1 VQTTQ
6 VSQRL
11 DQYMTQLTA
20 HLFGGPVVYDHTFNL
35 PYSDPVVQDAILA
48 AQLALQGI
56 TSPLAFIGPNL
67 MSNSVGLVGSSSNT
81 VIDSSTDSSYVSLT
95 EHISPVTILV
105 GQLGACAGVT
115 ITGPTEGTPFGCTPG
130 LGTPYFLVSGSTD
143 LTVNTHTLT
152 QVLQTTTTTST
163 YLTSQVYDLTGV
175 PLNGSVPE
183 PGTVSLVG
191 IGLGGLLLVRRRMG
205 RS

>member
-1 VQTTQ
+1 MSTDRRMSWMPLIALCLLGLPAAQGTTVGCAGMPESSLYVSTNPSACTSISSSFTSSQTAQTTQ

-56 TSPLAFIGPNL
+56 TSPLGFIGPNL

-81 VIDSSTDSSYVSLT
+81 
-95 EHISPVTILV
+95 
-105 GQLGACAGVT
+105 
-115 ITGPTEGTPFGCTPG
+115 
-130 LGTPYFLVSGSTD
+130 
-143 LTVNTHTLT
+143 
-152 QVLQTTTTTST
+152 
-163 YLTSQVYDLTGV
+163 
-175 PLNGSVPE
+175 
-183 PGTVSLVG
+183 
-191 IGLGGLLLVRRRMG
+191 
-205 RS
+205 